1 MKKKSSKLLNLVIIF
16 VMIFI
21 LSACGK
27 ETLIK
32 ETCNGEAQTT
42 LDKATIQAV
51 GNGTVASGVVSTD
64 KTAVS
69 YNSSDKTFTCNVYAT
84 VCVGTLYSDSTS
96 FMYEQFTFKGHVE
109 GSEVIIDSSSV
120 KQISKY

>member
-1 MKKKSSKLLNLVIIF
+1 MKKKSSKLLILVIVFIMIF
-16 VMIFI
+16 V

-32 ETCNGEAQTT
+32 ETCNGEAQTA
-42 LDKATIQAV
+42 LDNATIQAV
-51 GNGTVASGVVSTD
+51 GSGTVATGAVSTD
-64 KTAVS
+64 KTVVN

-84 VCVGTLYSDSTS
+84 VCVGTLFSDSTS

-109 GSEVIIDSSSV
+109 GSEIIIDSTNV